1 MWFRKCAN
9 NNCLTE
15 KVVVR
20 RHLPPPRHTMAHAA
34 RMCLT
39 PARVTLIRRAGE
51 SLGRDQQCGVRHRA
65 RRGCG
70 AERGA
75 RRWVVRGVRL
85 EDSPESESTID
96 DASVASKEALARDDD
111 ASMRAQKARLWETW
125 WFEARNADALSVLA
139 KLPDADINA
148 TTKQKID
155 PKAKQMWQPGGYTA
169 VTLAAQRDDGSSI
182 KRLHELGADLDC
194 RDTNGA
200 SPVHHA
206 AFENSVNAMRALLE
220 RGADGNAQDERDGS
234 TPAIL
239 AAYGMR
245 KQVLAVLLDWNDS
258 VAPKTGPPGIEPRV
272 LDLGLRDSG
281 NATVAGHCAQR
292 KLTSELVRIL
302 IQTGPGGAGRLLRG
316 EKVYLAKK
324 KELTGQL
331 EVLSEAE
338 LFSVAKAWRAR
349 PSEGDAKKELILK
362 LTQVTP

>member
-1 MWFRKCAN
+1 
-9 NNCLTE
+9 
-15 KVVVR
+15 
-20 RHLPPPRHTMAHAA
+20 
-34 RMCLT
+34 
-39 PARVTLIRRAGE
+39 
-51 SLGRDQQCGVRHRA
+51 
-65 RRGCG
+65 
-70 AERGA
+70 
-75 RRWVVRGVRL
+75 
-85 EDSPESESTID
+85 
-96 DASVASKEALARDDD
+96 
-111 ASMRAQKARLWETW
+111 
-125 WFEARNADALSVLA
+125 
-139 KLPDADINA
+139 
-148 TTKQKID
+148 
-155 PKAKQMWQPGGYTA
+155 
-169 VTLAAQRDDGSSI
+169 
-182 KRLHELGADLDC
+182 
-194 RDTNGA
+194 
-200 SPVHHA
+200 VHHA

>member
-1 MWFRKCAN
+1 M
-9 NNCLTE
+9 
-15 KVVVR
+15 
-20 RHLPPPRHTMAHAA
+20 
-34 RMCLT
+34 
-39 PARVTLIRRAGE
+39 
-51 SLGRDQQCGVRHRA
+51 
-65 RRGCG
+65 
-70 AERGA
+70 
-75 RRWVVRGVRL
+75 VRGVRL

-182 KRLHELGADLDC
+182 KRLHKLGADLDC

-245 KQVLAVLLDWNDS
+245 KQVLAVLLD
-258 VAPKTGPPGIEPRV
+258 
-272 LDLGLRDSG
+272 
-281 NATVAGHCAQR
+281 ATVAGHCAQR